1 MKFSELLVEIV
12 EDDPL
17 NMELLDNFLKAEG
30 FRVIKAATGREA
42 IELAEQSKP
51 DLVLLDVGLPDV
63 TGIEVMKEIKK
74 RNPRVP
80 VFALT
85 AFAMKGD
92 RERMLEAGFDAYF
105 PKPLNF
111 RLLLE
116 TIKRILHN
124 RLNK

>member
-1 MKFSELLVEIV
+1 MKFHGVLVEIV

-30 FRVIKAATGREA
+30 FRIIKATSGMEA
-42 IELAEQSKP
+42 IELAEQKKP
-51 DLVLLDVGLPDV
+51 DLILLDVGLPDV
-63 TGIEVMKEIKK
+63 TGIEVVKEIKK
-74 RNPRVP
+74 RHPKIP

-116 TIKRILHN
+116 TIKRILRN
-124 RLNK
+124 RLDR